1 MPKRDFN
8 KVAKHIF
15 RTPFPQNTSGRLLLY
30 LFALIATARQTYI
43 RRRKNRIPLFI
54 VEHDYFKTLS
64 SLQLN

>member
-15 RTPFPQNTSGRLLLY
+15 RIPFPKNISGRLLLY
-30 LFALIATARQTYI
+30 LFALIATPRQTHI
-43 RRRKNRIPLFI
+43 RRRKNRIPLFN

-64 SLQLN
+64 SLQL

>member
-15 RTPFPQNTSGRLLLY
+15 RTPFPKNISGQLFLY
-30 LFALIATARQTYI
+30 LFVLIATPRQTHI
-43 RRRKNRIPLFI
+43 RRRKNRIPLFN

-64 SLQLN
+64 SLQL